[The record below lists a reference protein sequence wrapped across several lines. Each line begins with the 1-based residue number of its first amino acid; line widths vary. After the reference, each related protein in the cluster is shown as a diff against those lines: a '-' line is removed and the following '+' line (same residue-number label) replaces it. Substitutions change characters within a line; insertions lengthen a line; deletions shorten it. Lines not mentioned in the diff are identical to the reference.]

1 MKSGAKTL
9 KALLLA
15 FAMALLMGA
24 TSSYAFTVRD
34 GETVLES
41 PDDSKWIQRTGIY
54 SDGRLV
60 TVNIF
65 EGGKAEGGLSV
76 ELSAADLRQS
86 DDLAPYS
93 GEVLYY
99 LFVDGTTV
107 FAELTKEDDAILLK
121 DNTCTFINTG
131 TEIPDEDIK
140 GGTYTPPVDLRD
152 YFFYG
157 DDAAIRELTSIIM
170 FFLDKYD
177 NIYDE
182 MLVTYK
188 PVETDPDDD
197 DISED
202 DPIIII
208 GDPPPIENPDK
219 EPENPP
225 EEPPVVQEP
234 TPEPEPTPAPA
245 PAPEPE
251 PVPEVLP
258 EIEIVKNEP
267 VATIPPAPKASE
279 QKKEESDTFIKAE
292 DTVIPKRIESTI
304 IGEVLNHKVTAT
316 VPVGVDERS
325 VSRLQKQISDTLDGL
340 IQEISDNQDS
350 VKERVS
356 EETLNKIEKAISE
369 GKEISAE
376 LVVEKVEP
384 ESIPAGDI
392 EAFVRVANDN
402 EHSNLKIGKYFNISV
417 LIKTDDGEELG
428 NYNEMTDKVT
438 LTIPEPKDIPCPKG
452 MEYVVIRI
460 HGKETAILPVKV
472 NRDGSLSFET
482 DRFSSYALAVRE
494 VVDEETAKA
503 SGMDSAKT
511 SVKGGDLMDFV
522 KWFLRILL
530 FAFASG
536 TIVILSSF
544 IDKKRTNKK

>member
-15 FAMALLMGA
+15 FATALLMGA

-54 SDGRLV
+54 PDGRLV

-65 EGGKAEGGLSV
+65 QGGKAENGLSV
-76 ELSAADLRQS
+76 ELSAADLREP
-86 DDLAPYS
+86 DDTAPYS

-99 LFVDGTTV
+99 LFVDNTTV
-107 FAELTKEDDAILLK
+107 FAELTQEDDAILLK

-131 TEIPDEDIK
+131 TEISSENIK
-140 GGTYTPPVDLRD
+140 GGTYTPPADLKD

-157 DDAAIRELTSIIM
+157 DDAAIRELTSVIM
-170 FFLDKYD
+170 FFLEKYD
-177 NIYDE
+177 DIYDE
-182 MLVTYK
+182 MLITYK
-188 PVETDPDDD
+188 SAETDPDDD
-197 DISED
+197 DISGD
-202 DPIIII
+202 DPVIIIE
-208 GDPPPIENPDK
+208 DPPPIENPGEGSNDH
-219 EPENPP
+219 P
-225 EEPPVVQEP
+225 EEPPVEQ
-234 TPEPEPTPAPA
+234 EPEPVPA
-245 PAPEPE
+245 PAPEPL
-251 PVPEVLP
+251 PEVLP

-267 VATIPPAPKASE
+267 VVATPPAPKASE
-279 QKKEESDTFIKAE
+279 QKKEEPGKFIKSE
-292 DTVIPKRIESTI
+292 DTVIPKRIEATI
-304 IGEVLNHKVTAT
+304 IGEVLNHKVEAT
-316 VPVGVDERS
+316 VPAGVDERS
-325 VSRLQKQISDTLDGL
+325 VSRLQKQISDTIDGL
-340 IQEISDNQDS
+340 IQEISDNRDS

-384 ESIPAGDI
+384 ESVPADDI
-392 EAFVRVANDN
+392 EAFVRVSTDN

-428 NYNEMTDKVT
+428 TYNEMTGKVT

-503 SGMDSAKT
+503 SGMNSAKT
-511 SVKGGDLMDFV
+511 SLKGGDLMDFV

>member
-24 TSSYAFTVRD
+24 TSSYAFTVKD

-41 PDDSKWIQRTGIY
+41 PDDRKWIQRTGIY
-54 SDGRLV
+54 PDGRLV

-65 EGGKAEGGLSV
+65 EGGKAENGLSV

-86 DDLAPYS
+86 DNLAPYS

-99 LFVDGTTV
+99 LFVDNTTV
-107 FAELTKEDDAILLK
+107 YAELTKEDEAILLK
-121 DNTCTFINTG
+121 DNTCTIINTG
-131 TEIPDEDIK
+131 TEIPSEDIK
-140 GGTYTPPVDLRD
+140 GGTYTPPADLRD

-157 DDAAIRELTSIIM
+157 DNAAIRELTSVIM
-170 FFLDKYD
+170 FFLDKYE

-188 PVETDPDDD
+188 PDETDPDDD
-197 DISED
+197 DISGD
-202 DPIIII
+202 DPIII
-208 GDPPPIENPDK
+208 GDTPPIENPDK
-219 EPENPP
+219 EPEDPP
-225 EEPPVVQEP
+225 EEPPAEQEP
-234 TPEPEPTPAPA
+234 APAPAPSPAPA

-251 PVPEVLP
+251 PEPVPEK
-258 EIEIVKNEP
+258 EIVKNDP
-267 VATIPPAPKASE
+267 VIETPPAPKVSE
-279 QKKEESDTFIKAE
+279 QKKEESIQVAKNE
-292 DTVIPKRIESTI
+292 DIYLPKRIETTI
-304 IGEVLNHKVTAT
+304 IGEVLNHRIAAT
-316 VPVGVDERS
+316 VPAGVDERS
-325 VSRLQKQISDTLDGL
+325 VSKLQKQISDTIDGL
-340 IQEISDNQDS
+340 IQEITDDRDS
-350 VKERVS
+350 AKGRVS

-376 LVVEKVEP
+376 LLVEKVEAD
-384 ESIPAGDI
+384 SIPASDA
-392 EAFVRVANDN
+392 EAFVRVAADN
-402 EHSNLKIGKYFNISV
+402 EHSNLKIGKYFNISI
-417 LIKTDDGEELG
+417 LIKTEDGEELG
-428 NYNEMTDKVT
+428 TYNEMTDKVT
-438 LTIPEPKDIPCPKG
+438 LTLPRPKDIPCPKG

-460 HGKETAILPVKV
+460 HGKETTIIPVKV

-494 VVDEETAKA
+494 VMDEEIAKA
-503 SGMDSAKT
+503 PGMDSAKA
-511 SVKGGDLMDFV
+511 SAKGGDLMDFV

-544 IDKKRTNKK
+544 IDKKRAKKK

>member
-15 FAMALLMGA
+15 FAMALFMGA

-41 PDDSKWIQRTGIY
+41 PDDKRWYQGIGIY
-54 SDGRLV
+54 ADGRTV
-60 TVNIF
+60 TVNFF
-65 EGGKAEGGLSV
+65 EGSNAETGLRV
-76 ELSAADLRQS
+76 ELSASDLQPS
-86 DDLAPYS
+86 VDTYPYV
-93 GEVLYY
+93 GEVKYFA
-99 LFVDGTTV
+99 FVNNV
-107 FAELTKEDDAILLK
+107 SIFAELSPEDDAVLLK
-121 DNTCTFINTG
+121 DSTCTLINTG
-131 TEIPDEDIK
+131 TEIPSEDIK
-140 GGTYTPPVDLRD
+140 GGTYTSPSNYEEINYDEI
-152 YFFYG
+152 G
-157 DDAAIRELTSIIM
+157 TKELIAFIT
-170 FFLDKYD
+170 FFLNRYEDVY
-177 NIYDE
+177 NQ

-197 DISED
+197 DISGD

-225 EEPPVVQEP
+225 EEPPIVQEP
-234 TPEPEPTPAPA
+234 TPEPEPTPA
-245 PAPEPE
+245 PE

-267 VATIPPAPKASE
+267 IVATPPAPKASE
-279 QKKEESDTFIKAE
+279 QKKEEPGKFIKSE
-292 DTVIPKRIESTI
+292 DTVIPKRIEATI
-304 IGEVLNHKVTAT
+304 IGEVLNHKVEAT
-316 VPVGVDERS
+316 VPAGVDERS
-325 VSRLQKQISDTLDGL
+325 VSRLQKQISDTIDGL

-384 ESIPAGDI
+384 ESVPADDI
-392 EAFVRVANDN
+392 EAFVRVSTDN

-428 NYNEMTDKVT
+428 TYNEMTGKVT

>member
-15 FAMALLMGA
+15 FATALFMGA

-41 PDDSKWIQRTGIY
+41 PDDKRWYQGVGIY
-54 SDGRLV
+54 ADGRTV
-60 TVNIF
+60 TVNFF
-65 EGGKAEGGLSV
+65 EGSNAETDLRV
-76 ELSAADLRQS
+76 ELSASDLQPS
-86 DDLAPYS
+86 VDTYPYE
-93 GEVLYY
+93 GEVKYFA
-99 LFVDGTTV
+99 FVNNV
-107 FAELTKEDDAILLK
+107 SIFAELSPEDDAVLLK
-121 DNTCTFINTG
+121 DSTCTLINTG
-131 TEIPDEDIK
+131 TEIPSEDIK
-140 GGTYTPPVDLRD
+140 GGTYTSLSNYEEINYDGIVTK
-152 YFFYG
+152 
-157 DDAAIRELTSIIM
+157 ELTAFIM
-170 FFLDKYD
+170 FFLNRYEDVY
-177 NIYDE
+177 NQ

-197 DISED
+197 DISGD
-202 DPIIII
+202 DPVIIIE
-208 GDPPPIENPDK
+208 DPPPIENPGEGSNDH
-219 EPENPP
+219 P
-225 EEPPVVQEP
+225 EEPPVEQ
-234 TPEPEPTPAPA
+234 EPEPVPAPA
-245 PAPEPE
+245 PA

-267 VATIPPAPKASE
+267 VVATPPAPKASE
-279 QKKEESDTFIKAE
+279 QKKEEPGKFIKSE
-292 DTVIPKRIESTI
+292 DTVIPKRIEATI
-304 IGEVLNHKVTAT
+304 IGEVLNHKVEAT
-316 VPVGVDERS
+316 VPAGVDERS
-325 VSRLQKQISDTLDGL
+325 VSRLQKQISDTIDGL
-340 IQEISDNQDS
+340 IQEISDNRDS

-384 ESIPAGDI
+384 ESVPADDI
-392 EAFVRVANDN
+392 EAFVRVSTDN

-428 NYNEMTDKVT
+428 TYNEMTGKVT

-503 SGMDSAKT
+503 SGMNSAKT
-511 SVKGGDLMDFV
+511 SLKGGDLMDFV